1 MPSIP
6 GVRAAAKDDWRF
18 GKVSLSTNAMRP
30 GILQVVPQ
38 LEDGTAGRAVLAT
51 ARRLVN
57 DGWRS
62 CVASAGGTLERELTA
77 QGSAHVRMTVETT
90 NPLTLSANIG
100 KLGKAIREH
109 RVELVHAQSRAAAW
123 SASYAA
129 KRAGIAFVTSFETA
143 YQGSDGGLTRRWNAV
158 MAQGARIIASSEYL
172 ADHIAQTYGVESSRL
187 RIVRQGVD
195 LDAFDPERMRGHRMT
210 KLAERWHLGVERK
223 VVMLPGAIVRGRG
236 HLVMLDAMRRLD
248 RSDFLLLICGDL
260 GPKDPYSK
268 ALEERI
274 RQHGLEDRVHF
285 AGGCDDWPAAFSL
298 ADLVVLPAAA
308 DATELEATA
317 LIEAQAMGK
326 PVIVSNVG
334 ALGEA
339 VLVASTGWLIPP
351 DDPAELAWALD
362 LGLSLAAETRERLA
376 ERARAFV
383 VREFSTEQSAR
394 RTIAVYRELVKNAPR
409 SNDPEIVV
417 ERLAIPQIS

>member
-1 MPSIP
+1 MATGRPP
-6 GVRAAAKDDWRF
+6 TKTGGF
-18 GKVSLSTNAMRP
+18 GKSSLSTNAMRP
-30 GILQVVPQ
+30 GILQVAPH
-38 LEDGTAGRAVLAT
+38 LEDGTAARAVLAT
-51 ARRLVN
+51 ARRLVA

-62 CVASAGGTLERELTA
+62 CVASGGGPLERELAA

-90 NPLTLSANIG
+90 NPLTLSTNIG

-143 YQGSDGGLTRRWNAV
+143 YQGGDGGLTRRWNAV

-172 ADHIAQTYGVESSRL
+172 ADHIAQTYGVEASRL

-223 VVMLPGAIVRGRG
+223 VVMVPGAIVRRRG
-236 HLVMLDAMRRLD
+236 HLVMLDAIQRLE

-268 ALEERI
+268 ELEERI
-274 RQHGLEDRVHF
+274 RERGLEDRVQF

-298 ADLVVLPAAA
+298 ADLVVLPATAE
-308 DATELEATA
+308 ATDLEATA

-362 LGLSLAAETRERLA
+362 LALSLEAQTRERLA

-383 VREFSTEQSAR
+383 MREYSTEQSAR

-409 SNDPEIVV
+409 SSDPEMVV